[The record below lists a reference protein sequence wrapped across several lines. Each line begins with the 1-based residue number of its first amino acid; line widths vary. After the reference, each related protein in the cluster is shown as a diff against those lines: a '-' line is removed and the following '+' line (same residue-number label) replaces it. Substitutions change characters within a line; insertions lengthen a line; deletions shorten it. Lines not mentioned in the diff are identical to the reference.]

1 MTSVSHG
8 VKSAMSWQGTLN
20 SLAFLVCMSITTAC
34 STSSVVLPSSCPA
47 HDAKCQRN
55 LDAQTLTYIGQKDAA
70 LQLMCSDPDLRD
82 VIGDDCT
89 GR

>member
-1 MTSVSHG
+1 
-8 VKSAMSWQGTLN
+8 MSWQGTLN
-20 SLAFLVCMSITTAC
+20 SLAFLICMSITTAC

-47 HDAKCQRN
+47 NDAKCQRN

-89 GR
+89 GG